1 MALILHPVFLAI
13 FAIFGAFVIGMSYGG
28 WMTRDIVAP
37 GARDHRD

>member
-13 FAIFGAFVIGMSYGG
+13 FAIFGTFAVGTGYGLLA
-28 WMTRDIVAP
+28 TRNIVAP